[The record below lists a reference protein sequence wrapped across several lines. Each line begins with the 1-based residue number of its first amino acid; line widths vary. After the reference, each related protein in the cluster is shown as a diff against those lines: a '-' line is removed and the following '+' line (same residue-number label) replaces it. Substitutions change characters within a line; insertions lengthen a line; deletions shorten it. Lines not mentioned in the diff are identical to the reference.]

1 MLTEDLIEEQQEILA
16 RFGSTP
22 EAAQSRAELQSLSVK
37 LGMTM
42 RVCVYVCVLCLRS
55 WRVCVFSHHLCT
67 HMHDYRRGS
76 YESCVFYLVS
86 EL

>member
-37 LGMTM
+37 LGMP
-42 RVCVYVCVLCLRS
+42 LL
-55 WRVCVFSHHLCT
+55 
-67 HMHDYRRGS
+67 
-76 YESCVFYLVS
+76 
-86 EL
+86 